1 VRRGS
6 GAKGDYTQPDWR
18 RASFIPRRNAD
29 RQRREKALM
38 PFAGR
43 RESGYGV
50 GGIPWTM
57 QEMTEQKMIVFAM

>member
-1 VRRGS
+1 
-6 GAKGDYTQPDWR
+6 
-18 RASFIPRRNAD
+18 
-29 RQRREKALM
+29 M

-57 QEMTEQKMIVFAM
+57 QEMTESKMIVFRK